1 MVSTVLS
8 RLHADFGVFRARSN
22 RPSYSMSVLLLLL
35 IFLYNSRNH
44 VLGSRTFSI
53 LVNSQWSRLISSCEV
68 AGLLVVS
75 SKDES
80 PLTQFVDLYNPDC
93 LPALVKDGAMDP
105 KVLKHYVLLH
115 DVQDGPLDE

>member
-1 MVSTVLS
+1 M
-8 RLHADFGVFRARSN
+8 
-22 RPSYSMSVLLLLL
+22 SYA
-35 IFLYNSRNH
+35 
-44 VLGSRTFSI
+44 GSWLKFN
-53 LVNSQWSRLISSCEV
+53 LFCEV

-93 LPALVKDGAMDP
+93 LPTLMKDGAMDP